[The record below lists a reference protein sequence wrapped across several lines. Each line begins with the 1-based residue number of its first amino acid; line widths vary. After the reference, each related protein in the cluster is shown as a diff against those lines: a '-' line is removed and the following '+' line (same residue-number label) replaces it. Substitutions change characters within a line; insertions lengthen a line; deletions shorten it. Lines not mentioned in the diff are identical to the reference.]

1 MALPASL
8 SSTVP
13 RWRDLEALR
22 VGNDGMDGGPRED
35 LAKRSGVG
43 LRLVAADT
51 VQAAAGTHRPFMG
64 ETAQTGRGGGEP
76 ASRCRVGI
84 RLWMTDRPQ
93 QLAGMLAHRWKNPG
107 RKS

>member
-8 SSTVP
+8 RSMVP
-13 RWRDLEALR
+13 RRRDLEAIR
-22 VGNDGMDGGPRED
+22 VGNDGGPCEG

-43 LRLVAADT
+43 LRLVAADI
-51 VQAAAGTHRPFMG
+51 VQAAAETHRPFMG

-93 QLAGMLAHRWKNPG
+93 QLAGMLAHRWRNPG

>member
-1 MALPASL
+1 MPASL
-8 SSTVP
+8 RSMVP
-13 RWRDLEALR
+13 RRRDLEAIR
-22 VGNDGMDGGPRED
+22 VGNDGGPCEG

-43 LRLVAADT
+43 LRLVAADI
-51 VQAAAGTHRPFMG
+51 VQAAAETHRPFMG
-64 ETAQTGRGGGEP
+64 ETAQTGRGSGEP

-93 QLAGMLAHRWKNPG
+93 QLAGMLAHRWRNPG